1 MYQSAS
7 IGIGNAMLG
16 INAMLTKAQN
26 DFDRPISIAIVDTH
40 GDLVAFARMDNC
52 LALPQKLAFKKAY
65 TASLMKNN
73 TADVEERFKN
83 MGRNISDFGD
93 SNLIALKGGITII
106 NPADNSVIG
115 AIGVSGL
122 TADQDE
128 MIANLGLQSMNL

>member
-1 MYQSAS
+1 
-7 IGIGNAMLG
+7 
-16 INAMLTKAQN
+16 
-26 DFDRPISIAIVDTH
+26 
-40 GDLVAFARMDNC
+40 
-52 LALPQKLAFKKAY
+52 
-65 TASLMKNN
+65 MKNN

>member
-1 MYQSAS
+1 
-7 IGIGNAMLG
+7 
-16 INAMLTKAQN
+16 
-26 DFDRPISIAIVDTH
+26 
-40 GDLVAFARMDNC
+40 MDNC

>member
-1 MYQSAS
+1 
-7 IGIGNAMLG
+7 
-16 INAMLTKAQN
+16 
-26 DFDRPISIAIVDTH
+26 
-40 GDLVAFARMDNC
+40 
-52 LALPQKLAFKKAY
+52 
-65 TASLMKNN
+65 MKNN

-128 MIANLGLQSMNL
+128 MIANLGLKSMNL

>member
-1 MYQSAS
+1 
-7 IGIGNAMLG
+7 MLG
-16 INAMLTKAQN
+16 INAMLSKAQN
-26 DFDRPISIAIVDTH
+26 EFDRPVSIAIVDTH

-93 SNLIALKGGITII
+93 QNLIALKGGITII

-122 TADQDE
+122 TADQD
-128 MIANLGLQSMNL
+128 